1 MDDAEAAAQETVDKA
16 GDIAIKTK
24 EKMSDIASG
33 TFFFFFFLSCE
44 I

>member
-1 MDDAEAAAQETVDKA
+1 MDDAEVAAQETVDKA

-33 TFFFFFFLSCE
+33 TFFFFFLSCE